1 MENGEEKFLGLSR
14 LAHDSLANRQQY
26 EWRVNFSLWTA
37 IGLTV
42 YASVTNK
49 LVIFRSDCGGW
60 MWLGILV
67 VTYVGFLALVTRGH
81 KIDRS
86 FKHYYMDMAEGING
100 TKRPETKNSPWYVTI
115 GWPLTQLIFTAAI
128 GWLALQLLLGV
139 TDPTRRQPSTN
150 AAQAQEMGK

>member
-1 MENGEEKFLGLSR
+1 MEDDKNRFLDLSR

-37 IGLTV
+37 IGLVV

-49 LVIFRSDCGGW
+49 LVIFRTDCGGW
-60 MWLGILV
+60 MWLSILV

-86 FKHYYMDMAEGING
+86 FKHYYMDKAEGKEA
-100 TKRPETKNSPWYVTI
+100 TRPDTKNSPWYVTI
-115 GWPLTQLIFTAAI
+115 GWPLTQVIFTAAI

-139 TDPTRRQPSTN
+139 RQPNENELSPN
-150 AAQAQEMGK
+150 ATQAQEKGK